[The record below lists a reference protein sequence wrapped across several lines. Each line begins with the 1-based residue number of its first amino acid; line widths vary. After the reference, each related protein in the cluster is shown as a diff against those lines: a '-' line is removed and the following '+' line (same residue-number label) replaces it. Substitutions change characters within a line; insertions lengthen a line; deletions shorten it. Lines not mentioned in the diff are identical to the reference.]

1 MLRATLG
8 TIRCRENCYSMH
20 SRRVTAPVG
29 DKGHRCRQTLQDTAG
44 REAEEAQE
52 GVHARVHSVRVL
64 AGLPRDI
71 LAHLHAT
78 ATAHDRATNVSLKN
92 ITSGGHSR
100 TAPVDQK
107 HHKSSQHT
115 AGTPAMARHHA
126 VHKKRGGAQD
136 QHLDCL
142 GRRLYTPALLR
153 QHKVLRE
160 KRGGVRTQG
169 RNERAGAVQGEE
181 LEIQAPED
189 DEADAD
195 HREEKQVVGAVVYV
209 MVGAT
214 DEHLPSHVIHVSPE
228 GIVLF
233 YLRREEC

>member
-153 QHKVLRE
+153 QHQVLRE
-160 KRGGVRTQG
+160 KRRGVRTQG

-214 DEHLPSHVIHVSPE
+214 DKHLPPHVIHVSPE

>member
-52 GVHARVHSVRVL
+52 GVHARVHCVRVL

-100 TAPVDQK
+100 TAQVDQK

-126 VHKKRGGAQD
+126 VHEKRGGAQD

-142 GRRLYTPALLR
+142 GRRLYAPALLR
-153 QHKVLRE
+153 QHQILRE
-160 KRGGVRTQG
+160 KPRGVRKKSRDEG
-169 RNERAGAVQGEE
+169 AGAVQGEE